1 MYPDYVSPDEVMSS
15 ASSPEEI
22 SRAYRRFGARFAVD
36 SEGVLSLRLDLNLEE
51 VGKIVAG
58 ETHLLTCGD
67 PVIAEL
73 VRRVGPLGWSSAAA
87 AGPPRLT
94 GHSSVP

>member
-1 MYPDYVSPDEVMSS
+1 VLSS

-51 VGKIVAG
+51 VEKSLQ
-58 ETHLLTCGD
+58 EERTFW
-67 PVIAEL
+67 P
-73 VRRVGPLGWSSAAA
+73 AAT
-87 AGPPRLT
+87 R
-94 GHSSVP
+94 